1 MTNDSDE
8 RGLPTPGDAGDSPPA
23 ADKLEQ
29 KPLPMT
35 ERELRVVVREI
46 VTEVLEDADRRRGYR
61 SQSMLGGLLEDL
73 QAGDFGITP
82 KHLTIT
88 AIAVVALIVV
98 PMFIILRPKTI
109 DLQPEIFGAWTT
121 TDERYVDRGFR
132 LTDSTLTLYTG
143 KQDSTLHQIERVV
156 GEEDFPGRFSY
167 TIFHSLY
174 GTEYEFSFHYAQAD
188 TTIQFKNQP
197 EMTWR
202 KIVL

>member
-8 RGLPTPGDAGDSPPA
+8 RGPPTPGDAGDSPPSS
-23 ADKLEQ
+23 DKLEQ

-61 SQSMLGGLLEDL
+61 PTSMLGGLLQDL
-73 QAGDFGITP
+73 QVSDFGITP
-82 KHLTIT
+82 RHL
-88 AIAVVALIVV
+88 AIAAISAVALIVV
-98 PMFIILRPKTI
+98 PMFIILRPRTI
-109 DLQPEIFGAWTT
+109 DLRPEILGTWTT
-121 TDERYVDRGFR
+121 TDQRYADRGFR

-143 KQDSTLHQIERVV
+143 TQDSILHQIERVV
-156 GEEDFPGRFSY
+156 GEEDFPGKFSY

-174 GTEYEFSFHYAQAD
+174 GTEYEFSFHYEQAD

-202 KIVL
+202 KDVL